1 MRLLPRFLR
10 RSSEPQFVEARPGLS
25 DVVLA
30 FRYGRGVSRWIRLAW
45 SLATFP
51 IRLCWRV
58 FVWIVLLPWRLFS
71 ASFQGLRHRR
81 IRHLV
86 QGLPALAAAVAVAAT
101 AAVAASRRTEL
112 SGDYREAAAARF
124 AAEDWEGAKL
134 YYERL
139 FRLDGG
145 SAESRLFLGLTYEQM
160 GAVDE
165 ARGLIEGVAAGD
177 GGGDPRANRWVASR
191 LLADPD
197 NFRNADRLHAAR
209 RHLLLAERGLPQD
222 PGIKLDLAKYYLAT
236 GQPNSAIPKLA
247 AAAVAQPALYLDL
260 AKLYGAVGQGTSAKK
275 ALERAE
281 RHFREALGVRPEDRQ
296 VRLLLASTVANLGR
310 LEDAVAVLRDG
321 MTFDSKGPYRQ
332 AIAKIYLSAYDR
344 LAARKPRDYRAMIAA
359 LREALRDDPQS
370 VEAAERL
377 AGFGEAATPGPST
390 VAAPVDPEVDREA
403 REMLQGLL
411 ASGEQPAAVHMA
423 LGLKAWR
430 SGDLETAGF
439 HFERAYDLDSSL
451 SGVANNLAWVLT
463 HQDEPDLERALATIS
478 PVIERF
484 PDVTNFRD
492 TRGEIYLRLGD
503 WESAIADFERALPGL
518 RDNSRIHESLATAY
532 ERLGHAEIAMRHRRE
547 AERLRPAGEAVEDS
561 TTSVPQPVSEPVE
574 ARRPS

>member
-1 MRLLPRFLR
+1 MTLLPRFLR
-10 RSSEPQFVEARPGLS
+10 RSSEPQFVEARPGFS

-45 SLATFP
+45 SLGTYP
-51 IRLCWRV
+51 IRLCWWA
-58 FVWIVLLPWRLFS
+58 FVWTILLPWRLFS
-71 ASFQGLRHRR
+71 ASFQGLQHRR
-81 IRHLV
+81 VRHLV
-86 QGLPALAAAVAVAAT
+86 QGIPALVAALTVAAT
-101 AAVAASRRTEL
+101 AVVAASRQAEL
-112 SGDYREAAAARF
+112 PGEYREAAGARF
-124 AAEDWEGAKL
+124 ATEDWEGAKL

-191 LLADPD
+191 LLADAD
-197 NFRNADRLHAAR
+197 ADRRAERLEAAR
-209 RHLLLAERGLPQD
+209 RHLLIAERGLPQD
-222 PGIKLDLAKYYLAT
+222 PGVKLDLAKYYLAT
-236 GQPNSAIPKLA
+236 GQPRLAIPKLA
-247 AAAVAQPALYLDL
+247 AAAVAQPALDLDL
-260 AKLYGAVGQGTSAKK
+260 AKLYGAIGQGALAKQ

-281 RHFREALGVRPEDRQ
+281 LYFRETLEVRPEDRQ
-296 VRLLLASTVANLGR
+296 IRMFHASALANLGR
-310 LEDAVAVLRDG
+310 LEEAVGVLRDG
-321 MTFDSKGPYRQ
+321 LAIDSEGPYRQ
-332 AIAKIYLSAYDR
+332 AIAKIYVSAYDR
-344 LAARKPRDYRAMIAA
+344 LAAQRPANYRAMIAA
-359 LREALRDDPQS
+359 LREALRYDPQS

-377 AGFGEAATPGPST
+377 AGFGEAATPGAT
-390 VAAPVDPEVDREA
+390 LVGTPVDPEVDREA

-411 ASGEQPAAVHMA
+411 ASGDQPAAVHMA

-463 HQDEPDLERALATIS
+463 HQDKPDLERALATIN
-478 PVIERF
+478 PIIERF

-503 WESAIADFERALPGL
+503 WSSAIADFERALPAM
-518 RDNSRIHESLATAY
+518 RDSPRIHESLATAY
-532 ERLGHAEIAMRHRRE
+532 EQLGHVEIASRHRGE
-547 AERLRPAGEAVEDS
+547 ADRLRPAGSAVSDS
-561 TTSVPQPVSEPVE
+561 PTSVPQPTSKPVE
-574 ARRPS
+574 APRPF